1 MVLDLNLIWTLSVG
15 QYLGHLVLHGT
26 VYKMNLTSTE
36 ILSGNNLRK
45 SYGNKEIVK
54 GISINVKRGEVVG
67 LLGPNGAGKTTT
79 FYMIT
84 GMIRPNSGEVKLDE
98 TNITNLPMYQRAREG
113 IGYLAQ
119 EPSVFTKL
127 SVEDNLKL
135 VLEMTTLTIEE
146 QAQRLEKLLDDF
158 SISHIRKS
166 KAYNLSGGERR
177 RTEIA
182 RALVME
188 PKFILLDEPFAGID
202 PIAVEDIQQI
212 IFDLKSRNIGVL
224 ITDHNVR
231 ETLTITDRAYLL
243 YEGDI
248 LKSGSV
254 RELTEDE
261 ETRRL
266 YLGSKFKMDF
276 TDA

>member
-1 MVLDLNLIWTLSVG
+1 MSID
-15 QYLGHLVLHGT
+15 
-26 VYKMNLTSTE
+26 TSQV
-36 ILSGNNLRK
+36 LSGVNLRK
-45 SYGNKEIVK
+45 TYGDREVVK
-54 GISINVKRGEVVG
+54 GISIKVKRGEVVG

-84 GMIRPNSGEVKLDE
+84 GMIRPNEGIVKLNGTD
-98 TNITNLPMYQRAREG
+98 ITKMPMYKRARHG

-127 SVEDNLKL
+127 SVEDNLLL
-135 VLEMTTLTIEE
+135 VLEMTSLTKEE
-146 QAQRLEKLLDDF
+146 QAQKLEKLLDDF
-158 SISHIRKS
+158 SITHIRKN
-166 KAYNLSGGERR
+166 KAFNLSGGERR

-188 PKFILLDEPFAGID
+188 PNFILLDEPFSGID

-212 IFDLKSRNIGVL
+212 IFGLKSRNIGVL

-231 ETLTITDRAYLL
+231 ETLSITDRSYLL
-243 YEGDI
+243 YEGNI
-248 LKSGSV
+248 LKSGSA
-254 RELTEDE
+254 REMTEDE
-261 ETRRL
+261 EARRL

>member
-1 MVLDLNLIWTLSVG
+1 MSID
-15 QYLGHLVLHGT
+15 
-26 VYKMNLTSTE
+26 TSQV
-36 ILSGNNLRK
+36 LSGVNLRK
-45 SYGNKEIVK
+45 TYGDREVVK

-84 GMIRPNSGEVKLDE
+84 GMIRPNEGIVKLNGTD
-98 TNITNLPMYQRAREG
+98 ITKMPMYKRARYG

-127 SVEDNLKL
+127 SVEDNLRL
-135 VLEMTTLTIEE
+135 VLEMTTLTKEE
-146 QAQRLEKLLDDF
+146 QAQKLEKLLDDF
-158 SISHIRKS
+158 SITHIRKN
-166 KAYNLSGGERR
+166 KAFNLSGGERR

-188 PKFILLDEPFAGID
+188 PNFILLDEPFSGID

-212 IFDLKSRNIGVL
+212 IFGLKSRNIGVL

-231 ETLTITDRAYLL
+231 ETLSITDRSYLL
-243 YEGDI
+243 YEGNI
-248 LKSGSV
+248 LKSGSA
-254 RELTEDE
+254 REMTEDE
-261 ETRRL
+261 EARRL

>member
-1 MVLDLNLIWTLSVG
+1 M
-15 QYLGHLVLHGT
+15 

-84 GMIRPNSGEVKLDE
+84 GMIRPNSGEVRLDE

-127 SVEDNLKL
+127 SVEDNLRL
-135 VLEMTTLTIEE
+135 VLEMTTLTKEE
-146 QAQRLEKLLDDF
+146 QAQRLEKLLNDF

-166 KAYNLSGGERR
+166 KAFILSGGERR
-177 RTEIA
+177 R
-182 RALVME
+182 
-188 PKFILLDEPFAGID
+188 PYFH
-202 PIAVEDIQQI
+202 
-212 IFDLKSRNIGVL
+212 S
-224 ITDHNVR
+224 
-231 ETLTITDRAYLL
+231 
-243 YEGDI
+243 
-248 LKSGSV
+248 
-254 RELTEDE
+254 
-261 ETRRL
+261 
-266 YLGSKFKMDF
+266 
-276 TDA
+276 

>member
-1 MVLDLNLIWTLSVG
+1 M
-15 QYLGHLVLHGT
+15 
-26 VYKMNLTSTE
+26 VYKMVLSNTT

-54 GISINVKRGEVVG
+54 GISINVNRGEVVG

-98 TNITNLPMYQRAREG
+98 TNITSLPMYQRARKG

-127 SVEDNLKL
+127 SVEDNLRL
-135 VLEMTTLTIEE
+135 VLEMTVLTKEE
-146 QAQRLEKLLDDF
+146 QSQRLEKLLTDF
-158 SISHIRKS
+158 SIDHIRKS
-166 KAYNLSGGERR
+166 KAYTLSGGERR

-188 PKFILLDEPFAGID
+188 PKFILLDEPFSGID

-248 LKSGSV
+248 LKSGSA

-261 ETRRL
+261 EARRL

-276 TDA
+276 IDA

>member
-1 MVLDLNLIWTLSVG
+1 M
-15 QYLGHLVLHGT
+15 
-26 VYKMNLTSTE
+26 STDNSQV
-36 ILSGNNLRK
+36 LSGINLRK
-45 SYGNKEIVK
+45 IYGDREVVK
-54 GISINVKRGEVVG
+54 GISIKVNRGEVVG

-84 GMIRPNSGEVKLDE
+84 GMIRPNKGIVKLNGTD
-98 TNITNLPMYQRAREG
+98 ITNLPMYKRARYG

-119 EPSVFTKL
+119 ESSVFTKL
-127 SVEDNLKL
+127 SVEDNLRL
-135 VLEMTTLTIEE
+135 VLEMTTLTKDE
-146 QAQRLEKLLDDF
+146 QTQRLEKLLDDF
-158 SISHIRKS
+158 SINHIRKN
-166 KAYNLSGGERR
+166 KAFNMSGGERR

-188 PKFILLDEPFAGID
+188 PNFILLDEPFSGID
-202 PIAVEDIQQI
+202 PIAVEDIQKI

-231 ETLTITDRAYLL
+231 ETLSITDRSYLL
-243 YEGDI
+243 YEGNI
-248 LKSGSV
+248 LKSGSA
-254 RELTEDE
+254 REMTEDE
-261 ETRRL
+261 EARRL

>member
-1 MVLDLNLIWTLSVG
+1 M
-15 QYLGHLVLHGT
+15 
-26 VYKMNLTSTE
+26 STDNSQV
-36 ILSGNNLRK
+36 LSGLNLRK
-45 SYGNKEIVK
+45 VYGNREVVK

-84 GMIRPNSGEVKLDE
+84 GMIRPNSGAVILNGSD
-98 TNITNLPMYQRAREG
+98 ITKLPMYQRARKG

-127 SVEDNLKL
+127 SIEDNLRL
-135 VLEMTTLTIEE
+135 VLEMTSLTKNE
-146 QAQRLEKLLDDF
+146 QTQRLEKLLTDF
-158 SISHIRKS
+158 SINHIRKS
-166 KAYNLSGGERR
+166 KAYTLSGGERR

-188 PKFILLDEPFAGID
+188 PKFILLDEPFSGID

-248 LKSGSV
+248 LKSGSA

-276 TDA
+276 TDG

>member
-1 MVLDLNLIWTLSVG
+1 LSID
-15 QYLGHLVLHGT
+15 
-26 VYKMNLTSTE
+26 TSQV
-36 ILSGNNLRK
+36 LSGVNLRK
-45 SYGNKEIVK
+45 TYGDREVVK

-84 GMIRPNSGEVKLDE
+84 GMIRPNEGIVKLNGTD
-98 TNITNLPMYQRAREG
+98 ITKMPMYKRARHG

-127 SVEDNLKL
+127 SVEDNLRL
-135 VLEMTTLTIEE
+135 VLEMTSLTKEE
-146 QAQRLEKLLDDF
+146 QAQKLEKLLDDF
-158 SISHIRKS
+158 SITHIRKN
-166 KAYNLSGGERR
+166 KAFNLSGGERR

-188 PKFILLDEPFAGID
+188 PNFILLDEPFSGID

-212 IFDLKSRNIGVL
+212 IFGLKSRNIGVL

-231 ETLTITDRAYLL
+231 ETLSITDRSYLL
-243 YEGDI
+243 YEGNI
-248 LKSGSV
+248 LKSGSA
-254 RELTEDE
+254 REMTEDE
-261 ETRRL
+261 EARRL

>member
-1 MVLDLNLIWTLSVG
+1 M
-15 QYLGHLVLHGT
+15 
-26 VYKMNLTSTE
+26 VYKMVLSNTT

-98 TNITNLPMYQRAREG
+98 TNITSLPMYQRARRG
-113 IGYLAQ
+113 IGYLSQ

-127 SVEDNLKL
+127 SVEDNLRL
-135 VLEMTTLTIEE
+135 VLEMTALTKEE
-146 QAQRLEKLLDDF
+146 QSQRMEKLLTDF
-158 SISHIRKS
+158 SIDHIRKS
-166 KAYNLSGGERR
+166 KAYTLSGGERR

-188 PKFILLDEPFAGID
+188 PKFILLDEPFSGID

-248 LKSGSV
+248 LKSGSA

-276 TDA
+276 TDG